1 MLQLAIATRSLNLPL
16 KQAIRSAAAAG
27 ATSIQIDVRDEL
39 KPGDLSETG
48 RRQWLH
54 HLKEL
59 GLTVSSTTFPTRH
72 ALYDEERIDARMS
85 ALRQAMS
92 FAWELQARVLTTR
105 IGAIP
110 AATDSTSYRL
120 LVELLN
126 DLARHGNHVGVTL
139 AITPVRETAEA
150 LLKLLTEVTA
160 GPIGIDFDPVAFVL
174 TGVPAGKVV
183 RELHMHLRHVQAR
196 DAVRD
201 IAGGGTEVPLGR
213 GEVDWVELLA
223 SLQEIEY
230 REWITVLRTQG
241 SDRDGDIAAA
251 VKYLR
256 TVMFE

>member
-1 MLQLAIATRSLNLPL
+1 MLRLAAATRSFNLPL
-16 KQAIRSAAAAG
+16 RQSIRAAADAG
-27 ATSIQIDVRDEL
+27 AEAIQLDLREEL
-39 KPGDLSETG
+39 KPGDLTETG
-48 RRQWLH
+48 RRQWMH
-54 HLKEL
+54 HLAEI
-59 GLTVSSTTFPTRH
+59 GLKIGSAAFPTRH
-72 ALYDEERIDARMS
+72 ALYDEQHVDARMA

-92 FAWELQARVLTTR
+92 FAWDLQAAVLTTR
-105 IGAIP
+105 IGPIP
-110 AATDSTSYRL
+110 AADSREYRL

-139 AITPVRETAEA
+139 AVTPVRESPES
-150 LLKLLTEVTA
+150 LLQLLPAVTA

-174 TGVPAGKVV
+174 AGAPAGETV
-183 RELHMHLRHVQAR
+183 RALHAWIRHVQAR

-230 REWITVLRTQG
+230 RDWITVVRSQG
-241 SDRDGDIAAA
+241 TDRAADVSRA